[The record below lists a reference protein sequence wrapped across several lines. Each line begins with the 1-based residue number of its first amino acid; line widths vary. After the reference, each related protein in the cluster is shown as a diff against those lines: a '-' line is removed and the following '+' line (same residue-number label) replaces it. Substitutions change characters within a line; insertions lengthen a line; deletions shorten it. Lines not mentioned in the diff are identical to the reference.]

1 MSLLKPTMKRGGSRP
16 PNSYGF
22 INPRQIEKMWR
33 DEFDWVYWE
42 MDDEIF
48 PTIHPD
54 VSGRR
59 RVGQVLSRQPDGRKE
74 VPPVLSAPRRARAC
88 WRIFTSFWRVLTRYS
103 FKVILNALRR
113 RTDRRGLFA
122 PNPRP
127 HRRDQADGHSA
138 V

>member
-22 INPRQIEKMWR
+22 INPRQIEEMWR

-54 VSGRR
+54 VSGRP
-59 RVGQVLSRQPDGRKE
+59 QVLLLERLIGHINAHSGVGWQTMEEIAEGFRRRQPFKAHYLETVRRSLTSAAVPRGATIVSLRKSLYINE
-74 VPPVLSAPRRARAC
+74 YYHER
-88 WRIFTSFWRVLTRYS
+88 WRSR
-103 FKVILNALRR
+103 
-113 RTDRRGLFA
+113 
-122 PNPRP
+122 
-127 HRRDQADGHSA
+127 
-138 V
+138 